1 MFEQKITFD
10 RFVRGILAL
19 LGLGLAIFLVNYL
32 SNVLLPFFLAW
43 FIAYMLYPI
52 VKFLQYKLHLTS
64 RLLSIIVTLLL
75 IVSVI
80 TGIVMLVAPSIAEEF
95 SKVKDIIIQ
104 FIQNGSHNRSIPTA
118 VSRFIK
124 DNISQKEVLSL
135 LNEQSITS
143 AVKDALPR
151 LWNMIYET
159 FNVVL
164 SVIASLIVLLYLF
177 FILMDYENISNG
189 WIEFIPRKK
198 RHFFATLASDVE
210 RGMNGY
216 FRGQALVALGVGT
229 LFSIGFLI
237 IGFPMAIALGLF
249 IGLLSMIPYMHALGL
264 IPTVL
269 LALLKAA
276 DTGQNFWVILLSA
289 LAVFAVVQIV
299 QDTVLTPKIMGKIMG
314 LNPAVILLAL
324 SVWGSLLGF
333 IGLIVA
339 LPLTTLMISYY
350 RRYVL
355 KSDQETQ
362 PSDPPLSQETP
373 SALATETK
381 PAPTTEKEGE

>member
-189 WIEFIPRKK
+189 WIEFIPKKK

-289 LAVFAVVQIV
+289 LAVFAVVQ
-299 QDTVLTPKIMGKIMG
+299 KI
-314 LNPAVILLAL
+314 
-324 SVWGSLLGF
+324 
-333 IGLIVA
+333 
-339 LPLTTLMISYY
+339 
-350 RRYVL
+350 R
-355 KSDQETQ
+355 
-362 PSDPPLSQETP
+362 
-373 SALATETK
+373 
-381 PAPTTEKEGE
+381 